1 MASNPPRVEAFR
13 GLNNVTDPLRLG
25 LRWLVQAD
33 NVDITDTGAIEKR
46 AGYSKTFAGALSDAY
61 ATLDFERLYVVDGGV
76 LSAMAGPAVAT
87 PLVSGLSAAPMH
99 FTEVN
104 EQVFFNNGT
113 DSGIVCPD
121 GTVLE
126 WRWET
131 PDAPSVAA
139 VTGDIPAGLYQV
151 RCTYVLPD
159 GRETGASESAEIV
172 LTDGQALQITG
183 IPQRTGCTTRVYIA
197 PADSTVFQLARSGS
211 AGFVWNSS
219 PDTLGAELTN
229 AFMDAVPAGA
239 EVIAAWRGRIYVSL
253 YLPTEDQTAILYSE
267 PLAAHL
273 FNYARNF
280 ISVPGRVTAL
290 APHEDALV
298 IGTSRKVYAYTPDA
312 LKTLADYGVVP
323 GMPWATDGNRLL
335 IWTLRGL
342 CQYPDFTNLTERRV
356 SVAPGVHAGAALVEQ
371 DGQTRFV
378 VALHA
383 GGIAFNPR
391 KEVSP

>member
-1 MASNPPRVEAFR
+1 MAFTKSPNQASSFR

-46 AGYSKTFAGALSDAY
+46 AGYSKTFTGALSDAY

-76 LSAMAGPAVAT
+76 LSAMAGPAAAT
-87 PLVSGLSAAPMH
+87 PLVTGLSAAPMH

-126 WRWET
+126 WRWDT

-219 PDTLGAELTN
+219 PDTLGVDLWN
-229 AFMDAVPAGA
+229 HQMHQLPLGA
-239 EVIAAWRGRIYVSL
+239 DVVQAWKGRMYAAQYF
-253 YLPTEDQTAILYSE
+253 PQDNQTAIWFSQ
-267 PLAAHL
+267 PMGFHL
-273 FNYARNF
+273 FDLGQDF
-280 ISVPGRVTAL
+280 ILVTGRVLML
-290 APHEDALV
+290 APTPDALV
-298 IGTSRKVYAYTPDA
+298 IGTDSQIHAYNGEA
-312 LKTLADYGVVP
+312 IVRLAPYGVVP
-323 GMPWATDGNRLL
+323 GAHWDQDAGRTLF
-335 IWTLRGL
+335 WTTRGL
-342 CQYPDFTNLTERRV
+342 CAALPFVNLTERQV
-356 SVAPGVHAGAALVEQ
+356 SVSPG
-371 DGQTRFV
+371 T
-378 VALHA
+378 HA
-383 GGIAFNPR
+383 GGALVQQGGRKRYLVALRQGGAAFNPHL
-391 KEVSP
+391 